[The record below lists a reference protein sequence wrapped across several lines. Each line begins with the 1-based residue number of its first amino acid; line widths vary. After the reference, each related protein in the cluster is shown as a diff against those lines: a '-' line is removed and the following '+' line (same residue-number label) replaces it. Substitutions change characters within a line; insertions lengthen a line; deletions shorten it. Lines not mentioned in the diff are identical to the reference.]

1 MLSLAIVVSS
11 AEEDGRKVLSPE
23 RLASIDGGMNIAA
36 LIIEIGLWGV
46 YYSTLSEGA
55 PNSLGN
61 DLGPQIM

>member
-36 LIIEIGLWGV
+36 LIIEIGLWGYIIV
-46 YYSTLSEGA
+46 YFQKELQTA
-55 PNSLGN
+55 LGM
-61 DLGPQIM
+61 I